1 MSHFTPFE
9 DGQVKAH
16 LYHGLGPSQIA
27 GIITKSDGKTRFSHT
42 AVASIIEKLENDRK
56 WRGERPEGSGGPGD
70 SAKPLLEAARERK
83 YLAPP
88 SQRCH
93 HAGEGSPH
101 CKRTAHC

>member
-9 DGQVKAH
+9 VGQVKAH

-56 WRGERPEGSGGPGD
+56 RRGERQKGSD
-70 SAKPLLEAARERK
+70 K
-83 YLAPP
+83 
-88 SQRCH
+88 
-93 HAGEGSPH
+93 
-101 CKRTAHC
+101 